1 MNTILEALKI
11 GLENTKYLRL
21 LRELHTPENCQLG
34 SMICAQYTEE
44 CELLEE
50 QIARLSRGHVIHTK
64 DYSYECGDGC
74 CYEQGI
80 DVFVDDERLCSVPS
94 LEYAIEELFEHF
106 GLDVDFVH
114 GQ

>member
-1 MNTILEALKI
+1 MNTLLEALKI
-11 GLENTKYLRL
+11 GLENTQYLRL

-50 QIARLSRGHVIHTK
+50 QIALLSRGHVIRTK
-64 DYSYECGDGC
+64 DYSYTCGDGC
-74 CYEQGI
+74 CSEDGV
-80 DVFVDDERLCSVPS
+80 DVFVDEERICSVPA

-106 GLDVDFVH
+106 GIDVDLRH
-114 GQ
+114 EQ

>member
-1 MNTILEALKI
+1 MSTLLEALKI
-11 GLENTKYLRL
+11 GLENTKYLNR
-21 LRELHTPENCQLG
+21 LREQFTPSDCQLG
-34 SMICAQYTEE
+34 SEICAQYTEE

-50 QIARLSRGHVIHTK
+50 QIARLSRGHTIRTK

-106 GLDVDFVH
+106 GIDVDFVH

>member
-11 GLENTKYLRL
+11 GLENTRYLRL

-50 QIARLSRGHVIHTK
+50 QIALLSRGHTIRTK

-94 LEYAIEELFEHF
+94 LEYAIEDLFEHF
-106 GLDVDFVH
+106 GIDVDFYH